1 MRVEQIGWIAG
12 VEDRHWWFAAR
23 RSIVAALAGRL
34 AQGRRLKVLDVG
46 CGTGGNSGALS
57 EAHDVLGVDAAQAA
71 VDAATARFPKARFER
86 ASTDADTLERV
97 AGRDLVLLMD
107 VLEHVEDDYAF
118 FSGVLARLE
127 PGAHVLITVPAD
139 PSLWSA
145 HDEASC
151 HWRRYEEQRLRGVWE
166 GLPAETRLHEGFNWR
181 LAPLVR
187 AARSLNRRFGRTSG
201 GAGTDMKV
209 PFAPV
214 NALLQAVFA
223 GEGLRLVHD
232 LDHAREP
239 RNKGVSWIA
248 VLRRTEGEC
257 HVRAKPADLPP
268 DQHRPARC

>member
-23 RSIVAALAGRL
+23 RSIVAALASRIARG
-34 AQGRRLKVLDVG
+34 ARLKVLDAG
-46 CGTGGNSGALS
+46 CGTGGNSGALADS
-57 EAHDVLGVDAAQAA
+57 HDVLGVDAAQAA

-86 ASTDADTLERV
+86 AATDAEMLERV

-118 FSGVLARLE
+118 LSGVLARLE
-127 PGAHVLITVPAD
+127 PGAHVLVTVPAD
-139 PSLWSA
+139 PALWSA

-151 HWRRYEEQRLRGVWE
+151 HWRRYEEERLRGVWE
-166 GLPAETRLHEGFNWR
+166 GLPVETRLFEALNWR

-187 AARSLNRRFGRTSG
+187 AARAFNRRTGRTSG
-201 GAGTDMKV
+201 GAGTDMQV
-209 PFAPV
+209 PVAPV

-223 GEGLRLVHD
+223 GEALRLIHD
-232 LDHAREP
+232 LDHVRKP

-248 VLRRTEGEC
+248 VLRRTSGEC
-257 HVRAKPADLPP
+257 APRAKPGGLPP
-268 DQHRPARC
+268 DQHRPQGA